1 MCAAA
6 VLSLHEHDLV
16 NVEEIAE
23 GIRPVPQFV
32 LLPFPCDD
40 GRVHPRI
47 YVAVLAKLKLWRPA
61 FNSFKPS
68 PVKKPAILNTSA

>member
-1 MCAAA
+1 MGATT
-6 VLSLHEHDLV
+6 VLSLHDHDLMD
-16 NVEEIAE
+16 VEKIAE

-40 GRVHPRI
+40 GRVHPCV

-68 PVKKPAILNTSA
+68 PEKKPAMLKTSA

>member
-1 MCAAA
+1 MCATT
-6 VLSLHEHDLV
+6 VLSLHDHDLMDI
-16 NVEEIAE
+16 EKIAE